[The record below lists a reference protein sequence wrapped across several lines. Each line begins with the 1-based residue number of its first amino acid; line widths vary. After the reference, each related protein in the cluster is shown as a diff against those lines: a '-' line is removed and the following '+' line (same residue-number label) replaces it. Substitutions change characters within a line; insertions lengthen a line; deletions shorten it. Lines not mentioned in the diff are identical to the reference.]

1 MSARGRRALTAR
13 RDAWAVTTHRITYE
27 GPSSLAVPTAT
38 MLADAVGVDLR
49 SSEPPASKDGPWDKV
64 VLVLTVE
71 GTPDAVDS
79 AVGNLRASLP
89 AGASIT
95 VGPPG

>member
-1 MSARGRRALTAR
+1 M
-13 RDAWAVTTHRITYE
+13 TTHRITYE

-38 MLADAVGVDLR
+38 MLADAMGVELR
-49 SSEPPASKDGPWDKV
+49 SSEPPAPSDGPWDKV

-71 GTPDAVDS
+71 GTPDAVEG
-79 AVGNLRASLP
+79 AVGSLRASLP

-95 VGPPG
+95 VGSPG

>member
-1 MSARGRRALTAR
+1 VSA
-13 RDAWAVTTHRITYE
+13 HKITYV

-38 MLADAVGVDLR
+38 MLADAAGVDLK
-49 SSEPPASKDGPWDKV
+49 SSARPAQGSNSWEQV

-71 GTPDAVDS
+71 GSDEAVQG
-79 AVGNLRASLP
+79 AVANLRASLP
-89 AGASIT
+89 AGARID